1 MAVGADREGAD
12 ETEGAT
18 EDKVD
23 ICKVSLLE
31 PDECR
36 GVDVAC
42 GLGGLLGGGP
52 RGGPVGGP
60 NG

>member
-1 MAVGADREGAD
+1 M
-12 ETEGAT
+12 
-18 EDKVD
+18 DK
-23 ICKVSLLE
+23 KKKE
-31 PDECR
+31 FTDECR